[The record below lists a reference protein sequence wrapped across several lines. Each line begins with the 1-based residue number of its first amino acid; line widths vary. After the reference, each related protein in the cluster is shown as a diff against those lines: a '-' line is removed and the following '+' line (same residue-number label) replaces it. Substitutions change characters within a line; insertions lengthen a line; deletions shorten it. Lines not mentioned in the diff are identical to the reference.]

1 MLQDFMRVYV
11 VTRRLG
17 YLVLCI
23 IKSVVYCILVNLTGK
38 FIECLKFIHCY
49 SCFRL
54 FSLFISAAIRAP
66 ASASNLIASSVL
78 DVMLENSTSISARRI
93 ILPMSPNRPPDTNNL
108 LCLSAISSIPVFM
121 GFYFFF
127 EFFD

>member
-54 FSLFISAAIRAP
+54 FSL
-66 ASASNLIASSVL
+66 
-78 DVMLENSTSISARRI
+78 
-93 ILPMSPNRPPDTNNL
+93 
-108 LCLSAISSIPVFM
+108 
-121 GFYFFF
+121 
-127 EFFD
+127 